1 MTCDRSVVS
10 STNKTDCHDI
20 TEILLK
26 VALNTIRQTNNQTK
40 VRFLFC
46 KITTHSNIFFLKL
59 TSSKWLMDMSTFL
72 LVQSVLLFWSA
83 LLFYWHE
90 VFGYDVDPI
99 YCTELEMKDIR
110 DVQQKLRKKLYN
122 KNVNILFSAHDV
134 FLKGSKP
141 KA

>member
-1 MTCDRSVVS
+1 
-10 STNKTDCHDI
+10 
-20 TEILLK
+20 
-26 VALNTIRQTNNQTK
+26 
-40 VRFLFC
+40 
-46 KITTHSNIFFLKL
+46 
-59 TSSKWLMDMSTFL
+59 MDMSTFL
-72 LVQSVLLFWSA
+72 LVQSVLLFRSA